1 MVQNPTATDASRH
14 TENNICLEEECGL
27 GLVMARPR
35 AECHILKFTNGLF
48 KI

>member
-14 TENNICLEEECGL
+14 TEHICLEEECGL

-35 AECHILKFTNGLF
+35 AECHILQFTNGLV